1 MYLPKIQGAEVCEE
15 GLINQIIIDAE
26 VESVL
31 ARLWWVLIT
40 DPIETSGNDLNGL
53 ISVSGTLTCRALT
66 CFRCVCLY
74 HLLYRRFIY

>member
-1 MYLPKIQGAEVCEE
+1 MDLSKIKRTKVRKERF
-15 GLINQIIIDAE
+15 IYQIIVDAE

-40 DPIETSGNDLNGL
+40 DPIETSGDDLNGL
-53 ISVSGTLTCRALT
+53 ISVSSTLTCRALT

-74 HLLYRRFIY
+74 HLLFRRFIY